1 MADVLKFRRKPDVSD
16 HVSTKDIEDFLRTV
30 AVYLRKISDADN
42 VSSVETT
49 EWQAAAG
56 ELDLIALR
64 LRAVRG

>member
-1 MADVLKFRRKPDVSD
+1 MADVLKFRRKPDVSA

-49 EWQAAAG
+49 ELQSAAG